1 MNLSGFSENAPPTF
15 SISVFLTFRSFEFF
29 FLYFPLCRDCSPS
42 LSACSTSLS
51 PSYCNFLKVSL
62 VAISKIKRSY
72 LRRRECWRSGLLF
85 GFRSLN
91 CHIWRR
97 GRPRSK
103 KKKNWK
109 KRRENSNEESGT
121 LETASKKSRFE
132 SCRAFEVLSRFSYF
146 CQDSISKFLLV
157 ARSIPPL
164 TLEWETNSWRQFW
177 AKTHTSPDTPS
188 LSRCCFATKST
199 KHPRHLQNHS

>member
-1 MNLSGFSENAPPTF
+1 VCTSFLVDSSTCILLPTGQCGSINLPRH
-15 SISVFLTFRSFEFF
+15 FLLCRTVSLLVLYSNLYHIFRSFEFF

-103 KKKNWK
+103 KKKN
-109 KRRENSNEESGT
+109 
-121 LETASKKSRFE
+121 
-132 SCRAFEVLSRFSYF
+132 
-146 CQDSISKFLLV
+146 
-157 ARSIPPL
+157 
-164 TLEWETNSWRQFW
+164 LEWETNS
-177 AKTHTSPDTPS
+177 
-188 LSRCCFATKST
+188 
-199 KHPRHLQNHS
+199 